1 MLLGDGGGESAS
13 CSAVVV
19 LMACGY
25 GVVMSRLD
33 FALRVGV
40 VVAWEKNDSSIEVQ
54 GAVVVV
60 IRIVVWAP
68 LWSVRRAAPLWEEGG
83 SLRSEGSESN
93 GAGGER
99 SAVHP
104 RDTSHPRKWNFLQK
118 SWKSDTLGASVTQT
132 KYFEP
137 TIKKGVSSKKL
148 NSKLQT

>member
-1 MLLGDGGGESAS
+1 
-13 CSAVVV
+13 
-19 LMACGY
+19 
-25 GVVMSRLD
+25 MSLS
-33 FALRVGV
+33 VGV

-60 IRIVVWAP
+60 VRIVVSRVGS
-68 LWSVRRAAPLWEEGG
+68 SVVCEEGGSCVGGGWILCGRRAAPLWEEGG

-118 SWKSDTLGASVTQT
+118 SWKSDTLGARVTQT